1 MPSLSLYSI
10 FRHDLPALS
19 LKASLLLSLG
29 LELSINLL
37 LDSGGDEWGDLDD
50 DLVGQGRIVEGG
62 VGVLGQGVL
71 HSAKDHGPQ
80 LDCNSRQN
88 N

>member
-1 MPSLSLYSI
+1 MP
-10 FRHDLPALS
+10 
-19 LKASLLLSLG
+19 LG

-50 DLVGQGRIVEGG
+50 DLVGQGRVVEGG

-71 HSAKDHGPQ
+71 HSAKDHGSQ
-80 LDCNSRQN
+80 LDCNSRQSN
-88 N
+88 SNESVKSTPPH